1 MVEGAFRQGS
11 RGQKKAAVKA
21 APVERAAVIL
31 WRYTPDSSLTV
42 YSAVTQAN
50 TASEITLTATMA
62 ATIQTMQTFPN
73 EWVVVLILI
82 LLRNLALF
90 A

>member
-1 MVEGAFRQGS
+1 LSVLQLFSGATARLVFNR
-11 RGQKKAAVKA
+11 
-21 APVERAAVIL
+21 
-31 WRYTPDSSLTV
+31 

-73 EWVVVLILI
+73 EWVVVLILT

-90 A
+90 T